1 MSTITNDNLPP
12 PPETNVSFVV
22 TGFGPFRNVTN
33 NPTTVISNKLPDYIS
48 VQDKDL
54 ALTTF
59 VIETSAEAAQRET
72 NQLQE
77 KITQQQKNGDI
88 AVLLHLGVN
97 YLGTHFQLEQ
107 CAYNEAN
114 FRVPDEQGCQLCN
127 AKVMDGSEPTLMT
140 RLDLHKI
147 QQDLGLESVVVS
159 TDPGRFVCNYTY
171 FCSLAKFKECP
182 SVYTLFL
189 HVPPFSVVPE
199 DEQLRV
205 VTLVLESIRKQVDNR
220 VCKQS

>member
-1 MSTITNDNLPP
+1 MSTITSDDLP

-22 TGFGPFRNVTN
+22 TGFGPFQNVTN

-48 VQDKDL
+48 LQNKDL

-59 VIETSAEAAQRET
+59 VIETSAAAAQRET
-72 NQLQE
+72 DQLKE
-77 KITQQQKNGDI
+77 KLTQQQNNGDI
-88 AVLLHLGVN
+88 VVLLHLGVN
-97 YLGTHFQLEQ
+97 YCGTHFQLER
-107 CAYNEAN
+107 CAYNETD
-114 FRVPDEQGCQLCN
+114 FRVRDEKGCKLCN
-127 AKVMDGSEPTLMT
+127 EMVIDGCEPTLET
-140 RLDLHKI
+140 RLDLGKI
-147 QQDLGLESVVVS
+147 KRDLGLKSVVIS

-171 FCSLAKFKECP
+171 YCSLAKFRECP

-205 VTLVLESIRKQVDNR
+205 VTLVLESIHKQVSNG
-220 VCKQS
+220 VCQQN